1 MRKLF
6 ALIAVLALLLPVL
19 AGCRSTQSAATPGN
33 TAGTP
38 QPAQTTPAPP
48 VTDPTQGT
56 PVDSAADPVAQTT
69 APEATETKLTRDEA
83 INIALKDAGLTREE
97 IQDLDAEL
105 DRDYGTVH
113 YDVDFEQN
121 DRDYDYEID
130 ANTGKILKKEVPK
143 ELDSK
148 PASTN
153 EASSKTNASAK
164 ETSST
169 TKQLT
174 REKARDIALKHAG
187 LTASQV
193 RDLDVELDRD
203 DGTLHYDVDFEAD
216 GYDYEYE
223 IHATSGKILR
233 SQKERD

>member
-1 MRKLF
+1 MKKLF
-6 ALIAVLALLLPVL
+6 ALLTVLALLLPVL
-19 AGCRSTQSAATPGN
+19 AGCRST
-33 TAGTP
+33 
-38 QPAQTTPAPP
+38 PP
-48 VTDPTQGT
+48 VTDPGNTSGNPQPTQTT
-56 PVDSAADPVAQTT
+56 PVAPTSDPVTQTT
-69 APEATETKLTRDEA
+69 APAVTETKLTRDDA

-130 ANTGKILKKEVPK
+130 ADTGKILKKEVPK
-143 ELDSK
+143 GPETK

-153 EASSKTNASAK
+153 ETSSK
-164 ETSST
+164 ETST
-169 TKQLT
+169 AKQLT
-174 REKARDIALKHAG
+174 REQARDIALKHAG

>member
-1 MRKLF
+1 MKKLF
-6 ALIAVLALLLPVL
+6 ALLTVLALLLPVL
-19 AGCRSTQSAATPGN
+19 AGCRSTPPVTNPDN
-33 TAGTP
+33 PTNTP
-38 QPAQTTPAPP
+38 QPTQTTP
-48 VTDPTQGT
+48 VTHPSDPI
-56 PVDSAADPVAQTT
+56 AQTT
-69 APEATETKLTRDEA
+69 APAVTETKLTRDEA
-83 INIALKDAGLTREE
+83 IDIALKDAGLTREQV
-97 IQDLDAEL
+97 QDLDAEL

-113 YDVDFEQN
+113 YDVDFEVKDQ
-121 DRDYDYEID
+121 DYDYEID
-130 ANTGKILKKEVPK
+130 ADTGNILKKEVPK
-143 ELDSK
+143 EPESK

-153 EASSKTNASAK
+153 ETSSK
-164 ETSST
+164 ETST
-169 TKQLT
+169 AKQLT
-174 REKARDIALKHAG
+174 REQARDIALKHAG

>member
-1 MRKLF
+1 MKKTF
-6 ALIAVLALLLPVL
+6 ALLTVLALLLPVL
-19 AGCRSTQSAATPGN
+19 AGCRSTS
-33 TAGTP
+33 
-38 QPAQTTPAPP
+38 P
-48 VTDPTQGT
+48 VTDPGNTSSIPQPTQT
-56 PVDSAADPVAQTT
+56 IPVVPTSDPVTQTT
-69 APEATETKLTRDEA
+69 APAAPDAQLTRDEA
-83 INIALKDAGLTREE
+83 IDIALKDAGLTREE

-105 DRDYGTVH
+105 DRDDGTVH

-130 ANTGKILKKEVPK
+130 ANTGKILKKEIPN
-143 ELDSK
+143 EPENQS
-148 PASTN
+148 ASTS
-153 EASSKTNASAK
+153 ETASTAN
-164 ETSST
+164 
-169 TKQLT
+169 QLT
-174 REKARDIALKHAG
+174 REQARDIALKHAG

-223 IHATSGKILR
+223 IDAGTGKILR